1 MLHGIQYI
9 YVLIIGILSGII
21 GGSVGT
27 SGSNVIIPGLL
38 LSGVTSNY
46 KTAAGTTLLAILPP
60 LSIGAVY
67 TYWKSGNVQVDTAI
81 IIVISYFIFAT
92 IAARYAVK
100 YISNQ
105 MLLLIYAIYLLIIS
119 VYFFYKYFN
128 YTQIEPFHH

>member
-21 GGSVGT
+21 GGSLGT

-67 TYWKSGNVQVDTAI
+67 TYWKSGNVQVDTAVI
-81 IIVISYFIFAT
+81 LVISYFIFAT
-92 IAARYAVK
+92 IAANYAVK
-100 YISNQ
+100 YISNKT
-105 MLLLIYAIYLLIIS
+105 LLLLYAIYLLVIC
-119 VYFFYKYFN
+119 VYFFYKFVKYDDTN
-128 YTQIEPFHH
+128 NID